1 MPKGTKPL
9 AKNNGE
15 KLSTKEKQEK
25 KKEKAAKKAAK

>member
-15 KLSTKEKQEK
+15 KLTTKEKQEK
-25 KKEKAAKKAAK
+25 KKEKQAAKAK